1 MIGLLYQLHNYS
13 VKHMKEKSFFC
24 NQHVQTWVNQVGGR
38 AVFLRCLISPWKSC
52 HGTAIFPTF
61 PLSSAGTINNQEG
74 PSDSS
79 LIIVT
84 SFKWKM
90 SVFLVHLYC
99 KQPNIKSD
107 NLQPNSLCRPW
118 VIFALD
124 ACRGGMCSSEW
135 HYRQPQCSTGKWLL
149 KSMWSNLLY

>member
-13 VKHMKEKSFFC
+13 VKHMKEKSFFAINMC
-24 NQHVQTWVNQVGGR
+24 K
-38 AVFLRCLISPWKSC
+38 LELIRLEEKLCFSVVSSVPER
-52 HGTAIFPTF
+52 AIFPTF